1 MSSAE
6 TCTGCARCRARQHS
20 GHAGPYT
27 PAEFTAMGVANPPP
41 VVDVP
46 EELVELGIAVDVA
59 SQRYEQ
65 ARQAWCLA
73 ITAAA
78 DVANHRRPAPRGV
91 NLDNETA
98 EARATF
104 DEAEAE
110 LREAR
115 ARYTDAAARLSHQR
129 ARDAYLADQAAQA
142 AARAAQRAQSREST
156 MRRTLTRIK
165 GRS

>member
-20 GHAGPYT
+20 GHPGPYT

-46 EELVELGIAVDVA
+46 EELVDLGIAVDVA
-59 SQRYEQ
+59 AQRYEQ
-65 ARQAWCLA
+65 ARQAWGLA
-73 ITAAA
+73 ITAAS
-78 DVANHRRPAPRGV
+78 DVANHRRPPGA
-91 NLDNETA
+91 NLDRDTV

-104 DEAEAE
+104 DEAEAD

-115 ARYTDAAARLSHQR
+115 ARYTDAASRLSQQR

-142 AARAAQRAQSREST
+142 AARAEQRAQSREST
-156 MRRTLTRIK
+156 MRRTLSRIRTR
-165 GRS
+165 S